1 MWVRGPLHGI
11 ATLII
16 ENGKAKDDV
25 EDHFRNPSM
34 QCNDLEVSN
43 ITQTEEGY
51 YQCLCENEKSI
62 YKLNIL
68 SGK

>member
-1 MWVRGPLHGI
+1 
-11 ATLII
+11 LII
-16 ENGKAKDDV
+16 QTGKAKDDV

-43 ITQTEEGY
+43 ITQTEEEHY
-51 YQCLCENEKSI
+51 KCLCENEIYI

>member
-1 MWVRGPLHGI
+1 
-11 ATLII
+11 
-16 ENGKAKDDV
+16 
-25 EDHFRNPSM
+25 M

-43 ITQTEEGY
+43 ITQTEEEHY
-51 YQCLCENEKSI
+51 KCLCENEIYI